1 MRKLTIER
9 RKSLVG
15 VSYIAPWL
23 IGFFLLYLYPLVM
36 SLVYTFSNL
45 NPATGGMTWAGLENY
60 RKLFLVDATFVRDL
74 VTNLKVVAYDLPGTL
89 VFSMVIALLLNQKFR
104 GRNFFKVIFFLPIIM
119 SSGIILQKLNED
131 MVSGMIMSGERSDNS
146 AFTLSMLQARLEEMG
161 VNEELV
167 GMIIGTAS
175 SVFELALKS
184 SVQILLFLA
193 GLQAI
198 PGSLY
203 EAADMDGCTAWERFW
218 KITFPMIT
226 PILIVNFVYTL
237 TDNFIATDNPIMA
250 RIITEVQN
258 LNFSYSAAM
267 AWIYF
272 LVIGA
277 IIGVCYA
284 IINRR
289 VHYMEE

>member
-1 MRKLTIER
+1 
-9 RKSLVG
+9 
-15 VSYIAPWL
+15 
-23 IGFFLLYLYPLVM
+23 
-36 SLVYTFSNL
+36 
-45 NPATGGMTWAGLENY
+45 
-60 RKLFLVDATFVRDL
+60 
-74 VTNLKVVAYDLPGTL
+74 
-89 VFSMVIALLLNQKFR
+89 MVIALLLNQKFR

-146 AFTLSMLQARLEEMG
+146 AFTLSMLQARLEGMG

-226 PILIVNFVYTL
+226 PILIVNFVYAL